1 MIYGIHNPFAYI
13 YSHIQRK
20 HPDWSK
26 ARIRSCTIYAMKYS
40 SKGRKVNEQT

>member
-13 YSHIQRK
+13 YSRIQRK

-26 ARIRSCTIYAMKYS
+26 ARVRSCTIYAYRRSIK
-40 SKGRKVNEQT
+40 RKNIR